1 MTRQNMLARLGRLFV
16 KGKRHSLFALIIS
29 HNLLLANTG
38 FAQLQT
44 LPIYQ
49 PIAFTGDWLIKPV
62 TQKAA
67 IYQANGG
74 KDLVLSNGL
83 MTRRF
88 RVSPNLATID
98 FQNLT
103 TGEQFVRSIR
113 PEAVLVLDGK
123 TYRIGGLYGQKEQ
136 AYLRE
141 EWIDSFTAGATDFQ
155 FKSFTI
161 SPIKPVINWQSR
173 TWSSNRNQP
182 TGQELTLL
190 FAAKQPELQGVDV
203 AVHYAIYDGI
213 PTLCKWVTVQN
224 KSPKKVH
231 INQVISENL
240 AMPEEESAVVG
251 KPEQM
256 KKPQR
261 IYIENNYAFNN
272 SMRYDLSDQATHWKT
287 DSLYTSQVN
296 YNYETPCV
304 LEVYP
309 TVGVG
314 IDLEPQQIY
323 TSIRTHELLLDSYD
337 RERNGLARR
346 RFYRTVAPWTT
357 QNPIFMHLI
366 STDPEAVKRAVD
378 QCVETGY
385 EMIILSFGS
394 GLNMEDTSADNI
406 LSFKELADYAHAKG
420 ILLGGYSLFSSRRID
435 DDTDVID
442 PKTGLP
448 DKGAFFGHAP
458 CLASRWGINYLNSLK
473 RFIIETGFDLLEHDG
488 PYPGDICA
496 STKHP
501 GHKGLDDSQWV
512 QMEMQK
518 GFYRFLN
525 EKGVYINAPD
535 WYFMDGTNK
544 IALGYREV
552 NFSLSREQQKI
563 LNRQN
568 IFDGTWEKT
577 PAMGWGFVP
586 LTKYQ
591 GGGPEAV
598 LEPLS
603 EYLTDYEQ
611 LMMQYYGSG
620 VQACYRGPR
629 LYDTEQTKQTVKRVI
644 DWYKK
649 YRQLLNADVVHLRR
663 PDGRD
668 WDGIMHVDPS
678 LKEKGLVM
686 LFNPLKTK
694 ITRIIKLPLYYTG
707 LDKLA
712 VIRQD
717 GAKSKVYRLNRQY
730 EVEVRVEIEP
740 ENYKWLLI
748 E

>member
-1 MTRQNMLARLGRLFV
+1 MKRIAALFCCWLFTSFV
-16 KGKRHSLFALIIS
+16 FGQTQSLPVYKPTVFDK
-29 HNLLLANTG
+29 
-38 FAQLQT
+38 
-44 LPIYQ
+44 
-49 PIAFTGDWLIKPV
+49 DWLVTPV
-62 TQKAA
+62 LQKAGV
-67 IYQANGG
+67 YQANGG
-74 KDLVLSNGL
+74 KDLVLANGL
-83 MTRRF
+83 IVRRF
-88 RVSPNLATID
+88 RISPNLATVD
-98 FQNLT
+98 YQNLT
-103 TGEQFVRSIR
+103 TGEQLVRSVR
-113 PEAVLVLDGK
+113 PEAVLMIDGQK
-123 TYRIGGLYGQKEQ
+123 YQVGGLYGQKEH

-141 EWIDSFTAGATDFQ
+141 EWIGGFTANPADFQ
-155 FKSFTI
+155 FRTFAV
-161 SPIKPVINWQSR
+161 SPIIPFVHWQSR
-173 TWSSNRNQP
+173 TWTSNHKQP

-190 FAAKQPELQGVDV
+190 FSSNVPALKDITVT
-203 AVHYAIYDGI
+203 VHYALYDGI
-213 PTLCKWVTVQN
+213 PALCKWVTVQN
-224 KSPKKVH
+224 KSTKT
-231 INQVISENL
+231 IRIDQVVNELL
-240 AMPEEESAVVG
+240 AVPEEESAVVG
-251 KPEQM
+251 KPDQM

-261 IYIENNYAFNN
+261 IYIENNFAFNN

-309 TVGVG
+309 TLGVG
-314 IDLEPQQIY
+314 IDLEPNQTY
-323 TSIRTHELLLDSYD
+323 TSIRSYELLLDSYD

-346 RFYRTVAPWTT
+346 RFYRTVIPWTT

-366 STDPEAVKRAVD
+366 STDPTTVRSVID
-378 QCVETGY
+378 QCAETGY
-385 EMIILSFGS
+385 EMVILSFGS
-394 GLNMEDTSADNI
+394 GLNMEDTSAANI
-406 LSFKELADYAHAKG
+406 AKFKTLADYAHSRG
-420 ILLGGYSLFSSRRID
+420 ILLGGYSLFSSRRIED
-435 DDTDVID
+435 ETDVID

-458 CLASRWGINYLNSLK
+458 CLASRWGINYLKSLK
-473 RFIIETGFDLLEHDG
+473 KFITETGFDLLEHDG
-488 PYPGDICA
+488 PYPGDVCA

-501 GHKGLDDSQWV
+501 GHKGLQDSQWV

-518 GFYRFLN
+518 GFYRFLS

-568 IFDGTWEKT
+568 IYDGTWEKT

-603 EYLTDYEQ
+603 DHLADYEQ
-611 LMMQYYGSG
+611 LMMQYYGAG

-629 LYDTEQTKQTVKRVI
+629 LYDTDKTKETVKRVVS
-644 DWYKK
+644 WYKK
-649 YRQLLNADVVHLRR
+649 YRKILNADVIHLRR

-668 WDGIMHVDPS
+668 WDGIMHIDPTLS
-678 LKEKGLVM
+678 EKGLVM
-686 LFNPLKTK
+686 LYNPLKTK
-694 ITRIIKLPLYYTG
+694 IIRTITLPLYYTG
-707 LDKLA
+707 LRNKATVRRGEGPAKTYSLSRNDDLKLT
-712 VIRQD
+712 
-717 GAKSKVYRLNRQY
+717 
-730 EVEVRVEIEP
+730 VELEP
-740 ENYKWLLI
+740 ESYGWWVI